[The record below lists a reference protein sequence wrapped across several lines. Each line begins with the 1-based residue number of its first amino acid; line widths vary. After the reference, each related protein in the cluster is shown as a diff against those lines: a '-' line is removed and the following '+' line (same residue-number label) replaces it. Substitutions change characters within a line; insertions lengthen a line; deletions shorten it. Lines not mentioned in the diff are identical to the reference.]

1 MVIGSPYQNSHIICD
16 VFITDSTNAGNIGQ
30 FEYNLYL
37 SEMDGTNVTI
47 TENIIPK
54 LVSIHFEDVLI
65 TAELNVDDNIAL
77 HITNLPDSSP
87 YDVLLVVRRIM
98 RDAII

>member
-16 VFITDSTNAGNIGQ
+16 VFITDSTNTINIGQ

-47 TENIIPK
+47 IEKIIPK
-54 LVSIHFEDVLI
+54 LVSTHFEEVFI
-65 TAELNVDDNIAL
+65 TTELNVDDNITL

-87 YDVLLVVRRIM
+87 YDVELVVRRVM
-98 RDAII
+98 RDAIM